1 MLSVILTASVLFP
14 NITGTQIL
22 AVLIGGSALA
32 LVATLA
38 LLVWQRRRGPV
49 REAKTMPLSER
60 ATWRMPPLAE
70 LPRAELTLLNLA
82 FLTAL
87 RGYLF
92 IAGGLVLVR
101 IAQLI
106 SGGH

>member
-1 MLSVILTASVLFP
+1 LTASVLFP
-14 NITGTQIL
+14 DITGTQIL
-22 AVLIGGSALA
+22 AVLAGGSALA
-32 LVATLA
+32 LVATIA
-38 LLVWQRRRGPV
+38 IVVWQRSRGQKLQTAQRV
-49 REAKTMPLSER
+49 AMPER
-60 ATWRMPPLAE
+60 SSWRMPPLAL
-70 LPRAELTLLNLA
+70 LPRAELTVLNVT
-82 FLTAL
+82 FLTVL

>member
-1 MLSVILTASVLFP
+1 LTASVLFP
-14 NITGTQIL
+14 AITGEQIFG
-22 AVLIGGSALA
+22 VLGGGSLLA
-32 LVATLA
+32 LVATIGI
-38 LLVWQRRRGPV
+38 LVWQYRRGLKPSAAPPV
-49 REAKTMPLSER
+49 PQSQR

-70 LPRAELTLLNLA
+70 LPRVELTVLNRT
-82 FLTAL
+82 FLTVL

-106 SGGH
+106 SGGF